1 MEGRQGTSPACP
13 LRMGGPAHNFPG
25 AGGNHE
31 RVSSPGYAGE
41 VLWRP
46 EPVKPM
52 LNLNAVYAL
61 LLREAKIF
69 FREKERII
77 SILISPLLFLFVMGK
92 GMGTGTSP
100 VPGYTY
106 QQFIF
111 PGIMAMVILFT
122 SITYGLYIIW
132 DKRLDFLKEVL
143 AAPIS
148 RATLFVGKSLGGM
161 LGAIIETLLLV
172 LIGALFIIPL
182 NPLKVL
188 LCLAAAFPVSYMITN
203 LGLTIGAK
211 MKSMEGF
218 GLVMSFLTW
227 PLFFFSGALFDLGA
241 AAPYIRA
248 ISLFDPIT
256 YAVDLFRIIMLGSG
270 YFSVWTDLGAIAV
283 FCLAS
288 TAAGVAAFGKLQQE
302 K

>member
-1 MEGRQGTSPACP
+1 MI
-13 LRMGGPAHNFPG
+13 
-25 AGGNHE
+25 
-31 RVSSPGYAGE
+31 
-41 VLWRP
+41 
-46 EPVKPM
+46 
-52 LNLNAVYAL
+52 NLNAVYAL

-69 FREKERII
+69 LREKERIV

-92 GMGTGTSP
+92 GMASGTSP

-148 RATLFVGKSLGGM
+148 RTTLFIGKSFGGM
-161 LGAIIETLLLV
+161 LGAIIETVILLI
-172 LIGALFIIPL
+172 IGAFFILPL
-182 NPLKVL
+182 GPVKVL
-188 LCLAAAFPVSYMITN
+188 LCLAAAFPISYMITN
-203 LGLTIGAK
+203 IGLTIGAK

-227 PLFFFSGALFDLGA
+227 PLFFFSGALFDLA
-241 AAPYIRA
+241 TAEPYIRY
-248 ISLFDPIT
+248 ISLFDPLT
-256 YAVDLFRIIMLGSG
+256 YSVDLLRIIMLGQG
-270 YFSVWTDLGAIAV
+270 AFPMWADLGAIAA
-283 FCLAS
+283 FCLA
-288 TAAGVAAFGKLQQE
+288 TTVLGVSAFGKLQQE

>member
-1 MEGRQGTSPACP
+1 M
-13 LRMGGPAHNFPG
+13 NF
-25 AGGNHE
+25 
-31 RVSSPGYAGE
+31 
-41 VLWRP
+41 
-46 EPVKPM
+46 
-52 LNLNAVYAL
+52 NAVYAL
-61 LLREAKIF
+61 LFREAKIF

-92 GMGTGTSP
+92 GMASGTSP

-111 PGIMAMVILFT
+111 PGIVAMTILFT

-161 LGAIIETLLLV
+161 LGAIVETLLLV
-172 LIGALFIIPL
+172 IIGALFILPL
-182 NPLKVL
+182 DPVKIL
-188 LCLAAAFPVSYMITN
+188 LSLAAAFPISYMITN
-203 LGLTIGAK
+203 VGLTIGAK

-227 PLFFFSGALFDLGA
+227 PLFFFSGALFDLGTA
-241 AAPYIRA
+241 AHYIKI
-248 ISLFDPIT
+248 ISLFDPVT
-256 YAVDLFRIIMLGSG
+256 YCVDLLRIIMLGQG
-270 YFSVWTDLGAIAV
+270 AFPVWADLGAIAV
-283 FCLAS
+283 FCLA
-288 TAAGVAAFGKLQQE
+288 TTVLGVSAFGKLQQE

>member
-1 MEGRQGTSPACP
+1 M
-13 LRMGGPAHNFPG
+13 
-25 AGGNHE
+25 
-31 RVSSPGYAGE
+31 
-41 VLWRP
+41 
-46 EPVKPM
+46 
-52 LNLNAVYAL
+52 NLNAVWAL
-61 LLREAKIF
+61 LLRETKIF
-69 FREKERII
+69 FREKERIV
-77 SILISPLLFLFVMGK
+77 SILVSPLLFLFVMGR
-92 GMGTGTSP
+92 GMSDGQSP

-111 PGIMAMVILFT
+111 PGILVMVILFT

-148 RATLFVGKSLGGM
+148 RATLFFGKTLGGM
-161 LGAIIETLLLV
+161 LGALIETLLLLV
-172 LIGALFIIPL
+172 IGALFILPMGPL
-182 NPLKVL
+182 RTL
-188 LCLAAAFPVSYMITN
+188 LALAAAFPVAYMITN

-227 PLFFFSGALFDLGA
+227 PMFFFSGALFDLAG

-248 ISLFDPIT
+248 VSLANPVT
-256 YAVDLFRIIMLGSG
+256 YAVDLMRIIMLGRG
-270 YFSVWTDLGAIAV
+270 HFSAWTDLAAVAV
-283 FCLAS
+283 FSLLT
-288 TAAGVAAFGKLQQE
+288 TAVGVAAFGKLQQE

>member
-1 MEGRQGTSPACP
+1 
-13 LRMGGPAHNFPG
+13 
-25 AGGNHE
+25 
-31 RVSSPGYAGE
+31 
-41 VLWRP
+41 
-46 EPVKPM
+46 M
-52 LNLNAVYAL
+52 LNFNAIYAL

-69 FREKERII
+69 LREKERII
-77 SILISPLLFLFVMGK
+77 SILISPLLFLFVMGR
-92 GMGTGTSP
+92 GMVAGTSP

-111 PGIMAMVILFT
+111 PGILAMVILFT

-148 RATLFVGKSLGGM
+148 RTTLFVGKSFGGM
-161 LGAIIETLLLV
+161 LGALIETLILLI
-172 LIGALFIIPL
+172 IGAFFIIPL
-182 NPLKVL
+182 GAAQVG
-188 LCLAAAFPVSYMITN
+188 LCLLAAFPVSYMIVN

-227 PLFFFSGALFDLGA
+227 PLFFFSGALFDLA
-241 AAPYIRA
+241 TAAPYIKV
-248 ISLFDPIT
+248 ISLFDPVT
-256 YAVDLFRIIMLGSG
+256 YAVDVMRIIMLGKG
-270 YFSVWTDLGAIAV
+270 CFSAWTDLGAIAA
-283 FCLAS
+283 FCLV
-288 TAAGVAAFGKLQQE
+288 TTVIGVSSFGKLQQE

>member
-1 MEGRQGTSPACP
+1 MNT
-13 LRMGGPAHNFPG
+13 L
-25 AGGNHE
+25 
-31 RVSSPGYAGE
+31 
-41 VLWRP
+41 
-46 EPVKPM
+46 

-61 LLREAKIF
+61 LLREAKIY
-69 FREKERII
+69 FREKERIVA
-77 SILISPLLFLFVMGK
+77 ILVSPLLFLFVMGK
-92 GMGTGTSP
+92 GMAGGVSP

-148 RATLFVGKSLGGM
+148 RATLFVGKSAGGM
-161 LGAIIETLLLV
+161 LGAIIECALLV
-172 LIGALFIIPL
+172 LIGALLIIPL
-182 NPLKVL
+182 TTVKIL
-188 LCLAAAFPVSYMITN
+188 LALAASVPVSYMITN
-203 LGLTIGAK
+203 MGLTIGAR

-227 PLFFFSGALFDLGA
+227 PMFFFSGALFDLA
-241 AAPYIRA
+241 TAAPYIRA
-248 ISLFDPIT
+248 VAYFNPVT
-256 YAVDLFRIIMLGSG
+256 YAVDLLRIIMLGTG
-270 YFSVWTDLGAIAV
+270 YFTAWTDLAAIAA

-288 TAAGVAAFGKLQQE
+288 TVVGVAAFGKLQQE

>member
-1 MEGRQGTSPACP
+1 MS
-13 LRMGGPAHNFPG
+13 
-25 AGGNHE
+25 
-31 RVSSPGYAGE
+31 
-41 VLWRP
+41 
-46 EPVKPM
+46 
-52 LNLNAVYAL
+52 LNAIYAI
-61 LLREAKIF
+61 LLREAKIY
-69 FREKERII
+69 FREKERIL

-92 GMGTGTSP
+92 GMAGGHSP
-100 VPGYTY
+100 VDGFTY

-148 RATLFVGKSLGGM
+148 RSTLFLGKSLGGM
-161 LGAIIETLLLV
+161 LGAIVETLLLLV
-172 LIGALFIIPL
+172 IGAVFILPMGPL
-182 NPLKVL
+182 QVL
-188 LCLAAAFPVSYMITN
+188 LCLAASFPVSYMITN
-203 LGLTIGAK
+203 MGLTIGAR

-227 PLFFFSGALFDLGA
+227 PLFFFSGALFDLQT

-248 ISLFDPIT
+248 ISLFDPVT
-256 YAVDLFRIIMLGSG
+256 YCVDIMRIIMLGRG
-270 YFSVWTDLGAIAV
+270 TFSAWTDLGAIAA
-283 FCLAS
+283 FC
-288 TAAGVAAFGKLQQE
+288 TATTLLGVAAFGRLQQE

>member
-1 MEGRQGTSPACP
+1 MP
-13 LRMGGPAHNFPG
+13 NF
-25 AGGNHE
+25 
-31 RVSSPGYAGE
+31 
-41 VLWRP
+41 
-46 EPVKPM
+46 
-52 LNLNAVYAL
+52 NAIYAL

-69 FREKERII
+69 FREKERIV
-77 SILISPLLFLFVMGK
+77 SILVSPLLFLFVMGK
-92 GMGTGTSP
+92 GMASGTSP

-148 RATLFVGKSLGGM
+148 RATLFVGKALGGM

-203 LGLTIGAK
+203 LGLTIGAR

-218 GLVMSFLTW
+218 GLIMSFLTW
-227 PLFFFSGALFDLGA
+227 PLFFFSGALFDLGT
-241 AAPYIRA
+241 AAPYIKV
-248 ISLFDPIT
+248 ISLFDPVT
-256 YAVDLFRIIMLGSG
+256 YAVDLFRIIMLGQG
-270 YFSVWTDLGAIAV
+270 AFSVWADLGAVAV

-288 TAAGVAAFGKLQQE
+288 TAIGVAAFGKLQQE

>member
-1 MEGRQGTSPACP
+1 
-13 LRMGGPAHNFPG
+13 
-25 AGGNHE
+25 
-31 RVSSPGYAGE
+31 
-41 VLWRP
+41 
-46 EPVKPM
+46 M
-52 LNLNAVYAL
+52 LNFNAVYAL

-77 SILISPLLFLFVMGK
+77 AILISPLLFLFVMGK
-92 GMGTGTSP
+92 GMASGASP
-100 VPGYTY
+100 VAGYTY

-161 LGAIIETLLLV
+161 LGAIIETLLL
-172 LIGALFIIPL
+172 LAIGALFILPL
-182 NPLKVL
+182 DGTKIL
-188 LCLAAAFPVSYMITN
+188 LCLAAAFPISYTITN
-203 LGLTIGAK
+203 IGLAIGAR

-227 PLFFFSGALFDLGA
+227 PLFFFSGALFDLNT
-241 AAPYIRA
+241 AAPYIK
-248 ISLFDPIT
+248 ILSLFDPVT
-256 YAVDLFRIIMLGSG
+256 YAVDLMRIIMLGQG
-270 YFSVWTDLGAIAV
+270 YFTVWQNLAAIAA
-283 FCLAS
+283 FSLA
-288 TAAGVAAFGKLQQE
+288 TTILGVTSFGKLQQE